1 MSRRTCHF
9 KGGVCRG
16 YPTPTQSIAVSHV
29 IIETGRP
36 RGRGTEKENNNNK
49 AVGQVFVLTLSGFFF
64 FERARANIWRP
75 CQDSSLREFYLN
87 VATERQNRGA
97 LWFAFAERNN
107 FIVSCFDRI
116 IFVDSIACYASDWK
130 V

>member
-1 MSRRTCHF
+1 MLLGCRTLPQFVPMSRRTCHF
-9 KGGVCRG
+9 RGGVCRG

-64 FERARANIWRP
+64 SERGPKFGDPARTRR
-75 CQDSSLREFYLN
+75 S
-87 VATERQNRGA
+87 G
-97 LWFAFAERNN
+97 N
-107 FIVSCFDRI
+107 FT
-116 IFVDSIACYASDWK
+116 
-130 V
+130 